1 MPRSPRGALATVVG
15 WVIVALVVYW
25 LLGFVV
31 GTIRFLIRFIVWAI
45 IIGAMVVLYLN
56 LKSPDD

>member
-1 MPRSPRGALATVVG
+1 MARSQRGALATVVG